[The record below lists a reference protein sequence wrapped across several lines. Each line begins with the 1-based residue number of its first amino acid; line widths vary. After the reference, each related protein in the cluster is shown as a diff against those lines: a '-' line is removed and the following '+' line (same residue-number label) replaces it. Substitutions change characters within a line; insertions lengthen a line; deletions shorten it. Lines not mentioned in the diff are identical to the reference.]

1 MGTKTY
7 YSTALYEVA
16 KSINSSL
23 NLSQVL
29 NLLTKSTAQATHAK
43 ACSLRLLSPDK
54 QLLIMG
60 GAYGLS
66 QGYLRKGNVE
76 VEKSQIDQEALQG
89 KTGIIP
95 DATNDPRFQYPDQ
108 AKAESIRSILV
119 VPLMVRDSPV
129 GVMRL
134 YTNGIHEFNEEEI
147 GFIHAVA
154 NLGAIAIE
162 NAKLY
167 EAMKQELGDLTE
179 DINEMAGRLHESRMQ
194 IAQQMDDLNY
204 EKKRLET
211 ILTSMGEGVVVTGPD
226 YNIMLINSAAEALL
240 GVFRPEVAGKSGEA
254 VLPVKMNELASI
266 IENTSLVYPSVPL
279 VRKYQNKVLSILINP
294 IRDEAGELLGTV
306 SLLRDITEQAAVEA
320 MKTEFIS
327 IVSHE
332 LRTPLT
338 PIKGYIDLIVEGDAG
353 EITEEQANY
362 LHIVQSNTDAL
373 VALVNDLLD
382 ISKIEAGRIDLEIK
396 PISLET
402 VIQEAM
408 AFHRQAIESKGL
420 RIDLNLPPSLPYV
433 RADRGRVVQVLNN
446 LINNAYKYTNPGG
459 TISLTALAEGDFL
472 EVAVS
477 DTGVG
482 ISKEDQ
488 KKLFTKFFRAKNPA
502 TREAGGTGL
511 GLAITKSIVEKHKG
525 EIWVESHLG
534 KGSSFHF
541 TIPLVEPLPPKEKPR
556 TAIRRDV
563 KKILIVEDEKDTA
576 ALLRRQLE
584 RVGYRVIMAASGE
597 EALARIKEYRPDLVT
612 MDIQLPGIDGFE
624 AIRQMREMPEGELT
638 PVVVIS
644 ILRDEEK
651 ADQLEVAGYFDKP
664 IEEDRLIEAID
675 KILAEGQK
683 ILVCDP
689 DVATRQLLE
698 EVLPQKGYHLI
709 FAQDGLDLLVQARKE
724 QPQLIIMDLQLTDMD
739 GYEVLRRLNR
749 RPETVDIP
757 VIAMTSSVEESHSE
771 VIAAGAN
778 DLIRKPLD
786 MESLVEEVERFMKD
800 LSEK

>member
-1 MGTKTY
+1 MGSKSY
-7 YSTALYEVA
+7 YSSAIYEVA

-29 NLLTKSTAQATHAK
+29 NLMAKSTAQATHAK

-95 DATNDPRFQYPDQ
+95 DATNDPRFQYPEG
-108 AKAESIRSILV
+108 AKSESIRSILV
-119 VPLMVRDSPV
+119 VPLMVRDNPV

-134 YTNGIHEFNEEEI
+134 YTKDVHEFEEEDI

-179 DINEMAGRLHESRMQ
+179 DINEMAERLHESRMQ

-211 ILTSMGEGVVVTGPD
+211 ILASMGEGVVVTDPD
-226 YNIMLINSAAEALL
+226 YNILLINSPAEALL
-240 GVFRPEVAGKSGEA
+240 SVSRLEVTGKNA
-254 VLPVKMNELASI
+254 DAILPVKKSELEQIFEDVAGS
-266 IENTSLVYPSVPL
+266 TSVAPL
-279 VRKYQNKVLSILINP
+279 VRKFQQKVLSILINP
-294 IRDEAGELLGTV
+294 IRDETGELLGSV
-306 SLLRDITEQAAVEA
+306 SLLRDITEQAAIEA

-353 EITEEQANY
+353 DITEEQANY
-362 LHIVQSNTDAL
+362 LHIVQANTDAL
-373 VALVNDLLD
+373 AALVNDLLD

-396 PISLET
+396 PIQMET
-402 VIQEAM
+402 VIQEAV
-408 AFHRQAIESKGL
+408 AIHRQALESKGL
-420 RIDLNLPPSLPYV
+420 KINISLPPDLPPV
-433 RADRGRVVQVLNN
+433 RADRGRVAQVLNN
-446 LINNAYKYTNPGG
+446 LINNAYKYSNPGG
-459 TISLTALAEGDFL
+459 LVSVTALAEGDFL
-472 EVAVS
+472 EVAIA

-511 GLAITKSIVEKHKG
+511 GLAISKSIVEKHKG
-525 EIWVESHLG
+525 EIWVESQLG
-534 KGSSFHF
+534 KGSAFHF
-541 TIPLVEPLPPKEKPR
+541 TIPLVVPLPLKEKPR
-556 TAIRRDV
+556 TATRRDT
-563 KKILIVEDEKDTA
+563 KRILVVEDETNTA
-576 ALLRRQLE
+576 AHLRFLLE
-584 RVGYRVIMAASGE
+584 RVGYRVVLVGSGE
-597 EALARIKEYRPDLVT
+597 EALARIGECQPDLIT
-612 MDIQLPGIDGFE
+612 MDITLPGIDGFE
-624 AIRQMREMPEGELT
+624 TIRLIRENPSLETT
-638 PVVVIS
+638 PIVIIS
-644 ILRDEEK
+644 EIQDEEK
-651 ADQLEVAGYFDKP
+651 ASALEVATSLAKP
-664 IEEDRLIEAID
+664 IDEDKLLENIE

-689 DVATRQLLE
+689 DAATRQLLE
-698 EVLPQKGYHLI
+698 ETLLQKGYHLL
-709 FAQDGLDLLVQARKE
+709 FVQDGLDLLVQARKN
-724 QPQLIIMDLQLTDMD
+724 QPQLIIMDLQLSDMD

-757 VIAMTSSVEESHSE
+757 VIAMTNNVEESHIE

-786 MESLVEEVERFMKD
+786 VEALVEEVERFMKD
-800 LSEK
+800 LGE

>member
-29 NLLTKSTAQATHAK
+29 NLLAKSTAQATYAK

-76 VEKSQIDQEALQG
+76 IEKSQIDQEALQG

-95 DATNDPRFQYPDQ
+95 DAANDSRFQYPEQ
-108 AKAESIRSILV
+108 AKAESIGSILV
-119 VPLMVRDSPV
+119 VPLTVRDSPV

-134 YTNGIHEFNEEEI
+134 YTNDIHEFDKEEI

-211 ILTSMGEGVVVTGPD
+211 ILTSMGEGVVVTDPD
-226 YNIMLINSAAEALL
+226 NHIMLINSAAEALL
-240 GVFRPEVAGKSGEA
+240 GVSRPEITGKTGE
-254 VLPVKMNELASI
+254 VILPVKMNELAPIFEDSSVI
-266 IENTSLVYPSVPL
+266 YPAVPL
-279 VRKYQNKVLSILINP
+279 IRKYQNKVLSILINP

-306 SLLRDITEQAAVEA
+306 SLLRDITEQAAIEA

-362 LHIVQSNTDAL
+362 LRIVQSNTDAL

-382 ISKIEAGRIDLEIK
+382 ISKIEAGKIDLEIK
-396 PISLET
+396 PISMEA
-402 VIQEAM
+402 VIQELI

-433 RADRGRVVQVLNN
+433 RADRGRIVQVLNN
-446 LINNAYKYTNPGG
+446 LINNAYKYTHLGG

-584 RVGYRVIMAASGE
+584 RVGYRVIMAATGE
-597 EALARIKEYRPDLVT
+597 EALARIQEYRPDLVT

-624 AIRQMREMPEGELT
+624 TIRQMREMPEGEFT

-664 IEEDRLIEAID
+664 IDEDRLLETID

-698 EVLPQKGYHLI
+698 EVLPPKGYHLI

-724 QPQLIIMDLQLTDMD
+724 QPQLVIMDLQLTDMD

-757 VIAMTSSVEESHSE
+757 VIAMTSNVKESHSE

-786 MESLVEEVERFMKD
+786 VEALVEEVERFMKD